1 MQMDLLLFIQSF
13 ANGFLDMMFIA
24 LSFIGDEEFYMAVVP
39 LIFLGVH
46 KQVGVRLG
54 MVLAF
59 STFANEAMKW
69 FFATPRPIGVE
80 GIRNLYVESAPG
92 YSFPSGHSQGSA
104 TFWFYLATQVKRGW
118 FTVCAAVLV
127 LLIML
132 SRMYLGVHWPIDVL
146 GGLVFGLLAVSAF
159 VWVDAWQKARGLP
172 LWVMVAGAV
181 LVPLGLLL
189 VYQEPDGRKMVGFLI
204 GFGVAY
210 LIEKETVGMRLAKRW
225 TRRILPVLV
234 GVGGVFLL
242 RALLKS
248 VLPEEAPFDMLR
260 YVIIGFWG
268 AWVAPWLFV
277 KVGWYPGKGTQH
289 PS

>member
-1 MQMDLLLFIQSF
+1 MQTDILLFIQSF
-13 ANGFLDMMFIA
+13 ANDFLDLLFIA
-24 LSFIGDEEFYMAVVP
+24 FSFIGDEEFYMAIVP

-46 KQVGVRLG
+46 KQVGIRLG

-59 STFANEAMKW
+59 STFANEAMKF
-69 FFATPRPIGVE
+69 FFASPRPIGVE

-104 TFWFYLATQVKRGW
+104 TFWIYLATQVKRGW
-118 FTVCAAVLV
+118 FTVSAVVLV
-127 LLIML
+127 LMIML

-146 GGLVFGLLAVSAF
+146 GGLVFGLLAVAAF
-159 VWVDAWQKARGLP
+159 VWVDGWQKERALP
-172 LWVMVAGAV
+172 LWVMAAGAV
-181 LVPLGLLL
+181 LLPLALLM
-189 VYQEPDGRKMVGFLI
+189 VYQEPAGRKMVGFLI

-210 LIEKETVGMRLAKRW
+210 LIEKETVGMEFARRW
-225 TRRILPVLV
+225 TQRILPVVV

-248 VLPEEAPFDMLR
+248 VMPEEAPFDLLR
-260 YVIIGFWG
+260 YVILGFWG
-268 AWVAPWLFV
+268 ALIAPWLFV
-277 KVGWYPGKGTQH
+277 KFGWYPGKKTKH